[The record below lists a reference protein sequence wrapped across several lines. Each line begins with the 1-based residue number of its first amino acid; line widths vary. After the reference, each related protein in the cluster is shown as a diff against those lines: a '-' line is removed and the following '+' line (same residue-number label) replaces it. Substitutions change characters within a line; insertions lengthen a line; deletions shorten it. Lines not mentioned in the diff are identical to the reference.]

1 VDEQSFTLRTRERF
15 NLGLGGRLLGVRR
28 PGAALVARGAR
39 WSLRKSGAK
48 AGVSLECGGLAPLWS
63 RAKRVG
69 VYVKAAPGRR
79 TPRRRPDGNFV
90 MKIISVNV
98 GLPRL
103 VLRNGEPVSTGIF
116 KEPVAGRVTLRTLNL
131 DGDRQSD
138 LSVHGGP
145 YKAVYLY
152 PSEHYEFWK
161 RELPEMELP
170 WGMFGENFTS
180 EGIFEADTNVGD
192 RFRIGSAEVMVTQP
206 RMPCYKLGIRFGR
219 ADIIKRFLVSERTGF
234 YFSVL
239 KEGEVGAGD
248 ELELIEKNASGVSI
262 VDVTRLYSSEKGN
275 VDLLR
280 RAIATEALPDSWREY
295 FEKRINSLDQ
305 QGDDEDE

>member
-1 VDEQSFTLRTRERF
+1 V
-15 NLGLGGRLLGVRR
+15 
-28 PGAALVARGAR
+28 
-39 WSLRKSGAK
+39 
-48 AGVSLECGGLAPLWS
+48 
-63 RAKRVG
+63 
-69 VYVKAAPGRR
+69 
-79 TPRRRPDGNFV
+79 
-90 MKIISVNV
+90 KIISVNV

-116 KEPVAGRVTLRTLNL
+116 KEPVNGRVTLRTLNL

-145 YKAVYLY
+145 FKAVYLY
-152 PSEHYEFWK
+152 PSEHYDFWK
-161 RELPEMELP
+161 QELPDMDLP
-170 WGMFGENFTS
+170 WGVFGENLTTTGLL
-180 EGIFEADTNVGD
+180 ETEVHIGD
-192 RFRIGSAEVMVTQP
+192 RFRTGTAELMVTQP

-248 ELELIEKNASGVSI
+248 EIELLERNTSGVRV
-262 VDVTRLYSSEKGN
+262 VDVTRLYSSDKEN

-295 FEKRINSLDQ
+295 FRKRLP
-305 QGDDEDE
+305 E